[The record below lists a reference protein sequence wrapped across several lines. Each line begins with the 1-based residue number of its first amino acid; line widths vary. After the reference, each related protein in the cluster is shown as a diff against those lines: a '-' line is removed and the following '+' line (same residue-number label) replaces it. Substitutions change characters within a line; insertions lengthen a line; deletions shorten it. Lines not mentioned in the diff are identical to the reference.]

1 MRASNAVVRQLPL
14 SCGRPG
20 VTSFTTARAILLQNQ
35 RELEQRAPT
44 SILDEEEE
52 RKPRLSGGLYAMDGS
67 GRLVERAQ
75 EPEEEDL
82 RAAILRGAMQEQAR
96 VQRVRD
102 GVQSG
107 KEESSSGKFVSAK
120 RWAQGSKKESE
131 TPITAFCRR
140 EGVMVESREKE
151 GTKAIP
157 REKERVKVES
167 REKERV
173 KAESREKTRAIA
185 ERKETERVKAEPKD
199 KNETPPSR
207 KRPSMSEEVIP
218 ATENDTQ
225 STLFTDLT
233 HRIVKVLVEKVQ
245 QDIAALPSREDVSGK
260 QRVKCINALAA
271 KYEAS
276 LKGYIPQ
283 RWVHCVALQ
292 QARLQE
298 HTIIQP
304 LCDVKEKQQDIR
316 SLFGKKKES
325 TCVSPVLKKY
335 KAKYTEIYST
345 LMECIKEGR
354 LPPFLPLFR
363 IDGDAKVKNL
373 LLMSKCRL
381 SLAPFFSP
389 EMMTAIVRHEV
400 KVITQRTPKDEKKE
414 EFVKSIHAQIEK
426 AISKKQPFLLRD
438 VHE

>member
-1 MRASNAVVRQLPL
+1 
-14 SCGRPG
+14 
-20 VTSFTTARAILLQNQ
+20 
-35 RELEQRAPT
+35 
-44 SILDEEEE
+44 
-52 RKPRLSGGLYAMDGS
+52 MDGS

-82 RAAILRGAMQEQAR
+82 RAAILRGAMQEKAR
-96 VQRVRD
+96 VQHVRD

-107 KEESSSGKFVSAK
+107 REESSSAKFVSAK

-140 EGVMVESREKE
+140 EGIMVESREKGVRAESKEKE
-151 GTKAIP
+151 GVKADV
-157 REKERVKVES
+157 REKERVKSEP
-167 REKERV
+167 REKERD
-173 KAESREKTRAIA
+173 
-185 ERKETERVKAEPKD
+185 KAEPKD
-199 KNETPPSR
+199 KNTNETPPSR

-225 STLFTDLT
+225 STLFTDFT

-298 HTIIQP
+298 HAIIQP

-316 SLFGKKKES
+316 SLFGKKKDS

-354 LPPFLPLFR
+354 LPPFLPLFS

>member
-44 SILDEEEE
+44 SILDEEVE

-107 KEESSSGKFVSAK
+107 REESSSAKFVSAK

-131 TPITAFCRR
+131 TPITVFCRR

-173 KAESREKTRAIA
+173 KTES
-185 ERKETERVKAEPKD
+185 KETERDKAEPKD

-298 HTIIQP
+298 HAIIQP

-354 LPPFLPLFR
+354 LPPFLPLFSF
-363 IDGDAKVKNL
+363 DGDAKVKNL

-400 KVITQRTPKDEKKE
+400 KVITQRTPKDERKE

>member
-1 MRASNAVVRQLPL
+1 MRVSNAVVRQLPL

-44 SILDEEEE
+44 SILDEEVE

-107 KEESSSGKFVSAK
+107 REESSSAKFVSAK

-151 GTKAIP
+151 GTKTIL

-167 REKERV
+167 REK
-173 KAESREKTRAIA
+173 AGAIA
-185 ERKETERVKAEPKD
+185 ERKEKERVKVEPRD

-298 HTIIQP
+298 HAIIQP

-354 LPPFLPLFR
+354 LPPFLPLFSF
-363 IDGDAKVKNL
+363 DGDAKVKNL

-400 KVITQRTPKDEKKE
+400 KVITQRTPKDERKE

>member
-1 MRASNAVVRQLPL
+1 MRVSNAVVRQLPL

-44 SILDEEEE
+44 SILDEEVE

-140 EGVMVESREKE
+140 EGVMVESREKGVRAESKEKE
-151 GTKAIP
+151 GIKTTLREKGVKSEP
-157 REKERVKVES
+157 REKERD
-167 REKERV
+167 
-173 KAESREKTRAIA
+173 
-185 ERKETERVKAEPKD
+185 KAEPKD
-199 KNETPPSR
+199 KNTNETPPSR

-298 HTIIQP
+298 HAIIQP

-325 TCVSPVLKKY
+325 TCVSPILKKY

-354 LPPFLPLFR
+354 LPPFLPLFS

-400 KVITQRTPKDEKKE
+400 KVITQRTPKDERKE

>member
-1 MRASNAVVRQLPL
+1 MRVSNAVVRQLPL

-44 SILDEEEE
+44 SILDEEVE

-107 KEESSSGKFVSAK
+107 KEESSSAKFVSAK

-151 GTKAIP
+151 GTKTIL
-157 REKERVKVES
+157 REK
-167 REKERV
+167 
-173 KAESREKTRAIA
+173 AGAIA
-185 ERKETERVKAEPKD
+185 ERKETERVKVESREKAGAIGERKETERVNTEPKD

-298 HTIIQP
+298 HAIIQP

-354 LPPFLPLFR
+354 LPPFLPLFS

-400 KVITQRTPKDEKKE
+400 KVITQRTPKDERKE

>member
-44 SILDEEEE
+44 SILDEEVE

-107 KEESSSGKFVSAK
+107 REESSSGKFVSAK

-151 GTKAIP
+151 GTKTIL

-167 REKERV
+167 REKEGV
-173 KAESREKTRAIA
+173 KTESKEK
-185 ERKETERVKAEPKD
+185 ERVKAEPRD

-225 STLFTDLT
+225 STLFTDFT

-298 HTIIQP
+298 HAIIQP

-354 LPPFLPLFR
+354 LPPFLPLFS
-363 IDGDAKVKNL
+363 IDGDAKVKNQ

>member
-1 MRASNAVVRQLPL
+1 MVRQLPL

-44 SILDEEEE
+44 SILDEEVE

-107 KEESSSGKFVSAK
+107 REESSSAKFVSAK

-151 GTKAIP
+151 GTKTIL
-157 REKERVKVES
+157 REK
-167 REKERV
+167 
-173 KAESREKTRAIA
+173 AGAIA
-185 ERKETERVKAEPKD
+185 ERKETERVKVESREKAGAIAERKETERVNTEPKD

-218 ATENDTQ
+218 ATENDIQ
-225 STLFTDLT
+225 STLFTDFT

-298 HTIIQP
+298 HAIIQP

-354 LPPFLPLFR
+354 LPPFLPLFS

>member
-44 SILDEEEE
+44 SILDEEVE

-151 GTKAIP
+151 GTKAIL
-157 REKERVKVES
+157 REK
-167 REKERV
+167 
-173 KAESREKTRAIA
+173 AGAIA
-185 ERKETERVKAEPKD
+185 ERKETERVKVESREKAGAIGERKETERVNTEPKD

-298 HTIIQP
+298 HAIIQP

-354 LPPFLPLFR
+354 LPPFLPLFS

>member
-107 KEESSSGKFVSAK
+107 REESSSAKFVSAK

-131 TPITAFCRR
+131 TPITVFCRR

-151 GTKAIP
+151 GTKTIL
-157 REKERVKVES
+157 REK
-167 REKERV
+167 
-173 KAESREKTRAIA
+173 AGAIA
-185 ERKETERVKAEPKD
+185 ERKETERDKAEPKD
-199 KNETPPSR
+199 KNTNETPPSR

-298 HTIIQP
+298 HAIIQP

-354 LPPFLPLFR
+354 LPPFLPLFS

-400 KVITQRTPKDEKKE
+400 KVITQRTPKDERKE

>member
-1 MRASNAVVRQLPL
+1 
-14 SCGRPG
+14 
-20 VTSFTTARAILLQNQ
+20 
-35 RELEQRAPT
+35 
-44 SILDEEEE
+44 
-52 RKPRLSGGLYAMDGS
+52 MDGS

-140 EGVMVESREKE
+140 EGVMVESREKGVRAESKEKE
-151 GTKAIP
+151 GIKTTLREKGVKSEP
-157 REKERVKVES
+157 REKERD
-167 REKERV
+167 
-173 KAESREKTRAIA
+173 
-185 ERKETERVKAEPKD
+185 KAEPKD
-199 KNETPPSR
+199 KNTNETPPSR

-225 STLFTDLT
+225 STLLTDFT

-298 HTIIQP
+298 HAIIQP

-316 SLFGKKKES
+316 SLFGRKKES

-354 LPPFLPLFR
+354 LPPFLPLFS

-400 KVITQRTPKDEKKE
+400 KVITQKTPKDEKKE

>member
-44 SILDEEEE
+44 SILDEEVE

-107 KEESSSGKFVSAK
+107 REESSSAKFVSAK

-151 GTKAIP
+151 GTKTIL
-157 REKERVKVES
+157 REK
-167 REKERV
+167 
-173 KAESREKTRAIA
+173 AGAIA
-185 ERKETERVKAEPKD
+185 ERKETERVKVESREKARAIAERKEIERVNTEPKD

-225 STLFTDLT
+225 STLFTDFT

-298 HTIIQP
+298 HAIIQP

-354 LPPFLPLFR
+354 LPPFLPLFS

>member
-44 SILDEEEE
+44 SILDEEVE

-151 GTKAIP
+151 GTKTIP

-167 REKERV
+167 REKEGV
-173 KAESREKTRAIA
+173 KTESKEK
-185 ERKETERVKAEPKD
+185 ERVKAEPRD

-298 HTIIQP
+298 HAIIQP

-354 LPPFLPLFR
+354 LPPFLPLFS

-400 KVITQRTPKDEKKE
+400 KVITQRTPKDERKE

>member
-1 MRASNAVVRQLPL
+1 
-14 SCGRPG
+14 
-20 VTSFTTARAILLQNQ
+20 
-35 RELEQRAPT
+35 
-44 SILDEEEE
+44 
-52 RKPRLSGGLYAMDGS
+52 MDGS

-298 HTIIQP
+298 HAIIQP

>member
-44 SILDEEEE
+44 SILDEEVE

-107 KEESSSGKFVSAK
+107 REESSSAKFVSAK

-167 REKERV
+167 REKEGV
-173 KAESREKTRAIA
+173 NTESKEK
-185 ERKETERVKAEPKD
+185 ERVKAEPRD

-298 HTIIQP
+298 HAIIQP

-354 LPPFLPLFR
+354 LPPFLPLFSF
-363 IDGDAKVKNL
+363 DGDAKVKNL

-400 KVITQRTPKDEKKE
+400 KVITQRTPKDERKE

>member
-1 MRASNAVVRQLPL
+1 
-14 SCGRPG
+14 
-20 VTSFTTARAILLQNQ
+20 
-35 RELEQRAPT
+35 
-44 SILDEEEE
+44 
-52 RKPRLSGGLYAMDGS
+52 MDGS

-107 KEESSSGKFVSAK
+107 REESSSGKFVSAK

-167 REKERV
+167 REKEGV
-173 KAESREKTRAIA
+173 KTESKEK
-185 ERKETERVKAEPKD
+185 ERVKAEPRD

-298 HTIIQP
+298 HAIIQP

-354 LPPFLPLFR
+354 LPPFLPLFS

>member
-1 MRASNAVVRQLPL
+1 MRVSNAVVRQLPL

-44 SILDEEEE
+44 SILDEEVE

-107 KEESSSGKFVSAK
+107 KEESSSAKFVSAK

-151 GTKAIP
+151 GTKTIL

-167 REKERV
+167 REKEGV
-173 KAESREKTRAIA
+173 KTESKEK
-185 ERKETERVKAEPKD
+185 ERVKAEPRD

-233 HRIVKVLVEKVQ
+233 RRIVKVLVEKVQ

-298 HTIIQP
+298 HAIIQP

-354 LPPFLPLFR
+354 LPPFLPLFS

-400 KVITQRTPKDEKKE
+400 KVITQKTPKDEKKE

>member
-1 MRASNAVVRQLPL
+1 M
-14 SCGRPG
+14 
-20 VTSFTTARAILLQNQ
+20 
-35 RELEQRAPT
+35 
-44 SILDEEEE
+44 
-52 RKPRLSGGLYAMDGS
+52 
-67 GRLVERAQ
+67 
-75 EPEEEDL
+75 
-82 RAAILRGAMQEQAR
+82 
-96 VQRVRD
+96 
-102 GVQSG
+102 
-107 KEESSSGKFVSAK
+107 
-120 RWAQGSKKESE
+120 
-131 TPITAFCRR
+131 
-140 EGVMVESREKE
+140 
-151 GTKAIP
+151 
-157 REKERVKVES
+157 
-167 REKERV
+167 
-173 KAESREKTRAIA
+173 
-185 ERKETERVKAEPKD
+185 
-199 KNETPPSR
+199 
-207 KRPSMSEEVIP
+207 
-218 ATENDTQ
+218 
-225 STLFTDLT
+225 
-233 HRIVKVLVEKVQ
+233 KVLVEKVQ

-298 HTIIQP
+298 HAIIQP

-316 SLFGKKKES
+316 RLFGKKKEA
-325 TCVSPVLKKY
+325 TCMSPVLKKY

>member
-44 SILDEEEE
+44 SILDEEVE

-82 RAAILRGAMQEQAR
+82 RAAILHGAMQEQAR

-298 HTIIQP
+298 HAIIQP

-354 LPPFLPLFR
+354 LPPFLPLFS

-400 KVITQRTPKDEKKE
+400 KVITQKTPKDEKKE

>member
-1 MRASNAVVRQLPL
+1 
-14 SCGRPG
+14 
-20 VTSFTTARAILLQNQ
+20 
-35 RELEQRAPT
+35 
-44 SILDEEEE
+44 
-52 RKPRLSGGLYAMDGS
+52 MDGS

-107 KEESSSGKFVSAK
+107 REESSSGKFVSAK

-140 EGVMVESREKE
+140 EGVMVESREKGVRAESKEKE
-151 GTKAIP
+151 GIKTTLREKGVKSEP
-157 REKERVKVES
+157 REKERD
-167 REKERV
+167 
-173 KAESREKTRAIA
+173 
-185 ERKETERVKAEPKD
+185 KAEPKD
-199 KNETPPSR
+199 KNTNETPPSR

-233 HRIVKVLVEKVQ
+233 RRIVKVLVEKVQ

-298 HTIIQP
+298 HAIIQP

-354 LPPFLPLFR
+354 LPPFLPLFS

-400 KVITQRTPKDEKKE
+400 KVITQKTPKDEKKE

>member
-44 SILDEEEE
+44 SILDEEVE

-107 KEESSSGKFVSAK
+107 REESSSGKFVSAK

-151 GTKAIP
+151 GTKTIL

-167 REKERV
+167 REKEGV
-173 KAESREKTRAIA
+173 KTESKEK
-185 ERKETERVKAEPKD
+185 ERVKAEPRD

-225 STLFTDLT
+225 STLFTDFT

-298 HTIIQP
+298 HAIIQP

-354 LPPFLPLFR
+354 LPPFLPLFS

>member
-1 MRASNAVVRQLPL
+1 MVRQLPL

-44 SILDEEEE
+44 SILDEEVE

-131 TPITAFCRR
+131 TPITVFCRR

-151 GTKAIP
+151 GTKTIL
-157 REKERVKVES
+157 REK
-167 REKERV
+167 
-173 KAESREKTRAIA
+173 AGAIA
-185 ERKETERVKAEPKD
+185 ERKETERDKAEPKD
-199 KNETPPSR
+199 KNTNETPPSR

-298 HTIIQP
+298 HAIIQP

-354 LPPFLPLFR
+354 LPPFLPLFS

>member
-1 MRASNAVVRQLPL
+1 MVRQLPL

-44 SILDEEEE
+44 SILDEEVE

-107 KEESSSGKFVSAK
+107 REESSSGKFVSAK

-167 REKERV
+167 REKEGV
-173 KAESREKTRAIA
+173 KTESKEK
-185 ERKETERVKAEPKD
+185 ERVKAEPRD

-298 HTIIQP
+298 HAIIQP

-354 LPPFLPLFR
+354 LPPFLPLFS

>member
-1 MRASNAVVRQLPL
+1 MRVSNAVVRQLPL

-44 SILDEEEE
+44 SILDEEVE

-107 KEESSSGKFVSAK
+107 REESSSAKFVSAK

-151 GTKAIP
+151 GTKTIL
-157 REKERVKVES
+157 REKAGAIAEQKETERVKVES
-167 REKERV
+167 REK
-173 KAESREKTRAIA
+173 AGAIA
-185 ERKETERVKAEPKD
+185 ERKETERVNTEPKD

-225 STLFTDLT
+225 STLFTDFT

-298 HTIIQP
+298 HAIIQP

-354 LPPFLPLFR
+354 LPPFLPLFS

>member
-44 SILDEEEE
+44 SILDEEVE

-82 RAAILRGAMQEQAR
+82 RAAILHGAMQEQAR

-167 REKERV
+167 REKEGV
-173 KAESREKTRAIA
+173 NTESKEK
-185 ERKETERVKAEPKD
+185 ERVKAEPRD

-298 HTIIQP
+298 HAIIQP

>member
-1 MRASNAVVRQLPL
+1 
-14 SCGRPG
+14 
-20 VTSFTTARAILLQNQ
+20 
-35 RELEQRAPT
+35 
-44 SILDEEEE
+44 
-52 RKPRLSGGLYAMDGS
+52 MDGS

-107 KEESSSGKFVSAK
+107 KEESSSAKFVSAK

-157 REKERVKVES
+157 REK
-167 REKERV
+167 
-173 KAESREKTRAIA
+173 AGAIA
-185 ERKETERVKAEPKD
+185 ERKETERVKVESREKAGAIAERKETERVKVESREKAGAIAERKETERVNTEPKD

-298 HTIIQP
+298 HAIIQP

-354 LPPFLPLFR
+354 LPPFLPLFS

>member
-44 SILDEEEE
+44 SILDEEVE

-82 RAAILRGAMQEQAR
+82 RAAILRGAMQEQ
-96 VQRVRD
+96 VRD

-107 KEESSSGKFVSAK
+107 REESSSAKFVSAK

-131 TPITAFCRR
+131 TPITLFCRR
-140 EGVMVESREKE
+140 EGVKEGLKGKEGVMVESREKE
-151 GTKAIP
+151 GIKATL
-157 REKERVKVES
+157 REKERVKTEPK
-167 REKERV
+167 EKERF
-173 KAESREKTRAIA
+173 
-185 ERKETERVKAEPKD
+185 KAEPKD

-225 STLFTDLT
+225 STLFTDFT

-298 HTIIQP
+298 HAIIQP

-354 LPPFLPLFR
+354 LPPFLPLFS

>member
-44 SILDEEEE
+44 SILDEEVE

-151 GTKAIP
+151 GTKTIL
-157 REKERVKVES
+157 REK
-167 REKERV
+167 
-173 KAESREKTRAIA
+173 AGAIA
-185 ERKETERVKAEPKD
+185 ERKETERVKVESREKAGAIGERKETERVNTEPKD

-298 HTIIQP
+298 HAIIQP

-325 TCVSPVLKKY
+325 TCVSPILKKY

-354 LPPFLPLFR
+354 LPPFLPLFS

-400 KVITQRTPKDEKKE
+400 KVITQRTPKDERKE

>member
-1 MRASNAVVRQLPL
+1 MRVSNAVVRQLPL

-44 SILDEEEE
+44 SILDEEVE

-107 KEESSSGKFVSAK
+107 REESSSAKFVSAK

-151 GTKAIP
+151 GTKTIL

-167 REKERV
+167 REKEGV
-173 KAESREKTRAIA
+173 KTESKEK
-185 ERKETERVKAEPKD
+185 ERVKAEPRD

-298 HTIIQP
+298 HAIIQP

-354 LPPFLPLFR
+354 LPPFLPLFSF
-363 IDGDAKVKNL
+363 DGDAKVKNL

>member
-44 SILDEEEE
+44 SILDEEVE

-82 RAAILRGAMQEQAR
+82 RAAILWGAMQEQ
-96 VQRVRD
+96 VRD

-107 KEESSSGKFVSAK
+107 REESSSAKFVSAK
-120 RWAQGSKKESE
+120 RWAQGGKKKESE
-131 TPITAFCRR
+131 TPITVFCRR
-140 EGVMVESREKE
+140 EGVKEDLKGKE
-151 GTKAIP
+151 GVKAD
-157 REKERVKVES
+157 V

-173 KAESREKTRAIA
+173 KAESREK
-185 ERKETERVKAEPKD
+185 ERVKTEPKD
-199 KNETPPSR
+199 KNTNETPPSR

-225 STLFTDLT
+225 STLFTDFT
-233 HRIVKVLVEKVQ
+233 HRIAKVLVEKVQ

-298 HTIIQP
+298 HAIIQP
-304 LCDVKEKQQDIR
+304 LCNVKEKQQDIR
-316 SLFGKKKES
+316 SLFGRKKES

-354 LPPFLPLFR
+354 LPPFLPLFS

>member
-1 MRASNAVVRQLPL
+1 MRVSNAVVRQLPL

-44 SILDEEEE
+44 SILDEEVE

-107 KEESSSGKFVSAK
+107 REESSSAKFVSAK
-120 RWAQGSKKESE
+120 RWAQGSTKESE

-140 EGVMVESREKE
+140 EGVRVESREKE
-151 GTKAIP
+151 GTKTIL
-157 REKERVKVES
+157 REKAGAIAEQKETERVKVES
-167 REKERV
+167 REK
-173 KAESREKTRAIA
+173 AGAIA
-185 ERKETERVKAEPKD
+185 ERKETERVNTEPKD

-225 STLFTDLT
+225 STLFTDFT

-298 HTIIQP
+298 HAIIQP

-354 LPPFLPLFR
+354 LPPFLPLFS

>member
-1 MRASNAVVRQLPL
+1 MVRQLPL

-44 SILDEEEE
+44 SILDEEVE

-107 KEESSSGKFVSAK
+107 REESSSAKFVSAK

-151 GTKAIP
+151 GTKTIP
-157 REKERVKVES
+157 REK
-167 REKERV
+167 
-173 KAESREKTRAIA
+173 AGAIA
-185 ERKETERVKAEPKD
+185 ERKETERVKVESREKAGAIAERKETERVNTEPKD

-225 STLFTDLT
+225 STLFTDFT

-298 HTIIQP
+298 HAIIQP

-354 LPPFLPLFR
+354 LPPFLPLFS

>member
-44 SILDEEEE
+44 SILDEEVE

-82 RAAILRGAMQEQAR
+82 RAAILHGAMQEQAR

-120 RWAQGSKKESE
+120 RWAQGSKEESE

-167 REKERV
+167 REKEGV
-173 KAESREKTRAIA
+173 NTESKEK
-185 ERKETERVKAEPKD
+185 ERVKAEPRD

-298 HTIIQP
+298 HAIIQP

-325 TCVSPVLKKY
+325 TCVSPILKKY

-354 LPPFLPLFR
+354 LPPFLPLFS

-414 EFVKSIHAQIEK
+414 KFVKSIHAQIEK

>member
-1 MRASNAVVRQLPL
+1 
-14 SCGRPG
+14 
-20 VTSFTTARAILLQNQ
+20 
-35 RELEQRAPT
+35 
-44 SILDEEEE
+44 
-52 RKPRLSGGLYAMDGS
+52 
-67 GRLVERAQ
+67 
-75 EPEEEDL
+75 
-82 RAAILRGAMQEQAR
+82 
-96 VQRVRD
+96 
-102 GVQSG
+102 
-107 KEESSSGKFVSAK
+107 
-120 RWAQGSKKESE
+120 
-131 TPITAFCRR
+131 
-140 EGVMVESREKE
+140 MVESREKGVRAESKEKE
-151 GTKAIP
+151 GVKADV
-157 REKERVKVES
+157 REKERVKSEP
-167 REKERV
+167 REKERD
-173 KAESREKTRAIA
+173 
-185 ERKETERVKAEPKD
+185 KAEPKD
-199 KNETPPSR
+199 KNTNETPPSR

-298 HTIIQP
+298 HAIIQP

-354 LPPFLPLFR
+354 LPPFLPLFS

>member
-1 MRASNAVVRQLPL
+1 MRVSNAVVRQLPL

-44 SILDEEEE
+44 SILDEEVE

-107 KEESSSGKFVSAK
+107 REESSSAKFVSAK

-151 GTKAIP
+151 GTKTIL
-157 REKERVKVES
+157 REK
-167 REKERV
+167 
-173 KAESREKTRAIA
+173 AGAIA
-185 ERKETERVKAEPKD
+185 ERKETERVNTEPKD

-225 STLFTDLT
+225 STLFTDFT

-298 HTIIQP
+298 HAIIQP

-354 LPPFLPLFR
+354 LPPFLPLFS

>member
-1 MRASNAVVRQLPL
+1 MRTSNAVVRQLPL

-35 RELEQRAPT
+35 RELEQHAPT
-44 SILDEEEE
+44 SILDEEVE

-96 VQRVRD
+96 VQHVRD

-151 GTKAIP
+151 RG
-157 REKERVKVES
+157 
-167 REKERV
+167 
-173 KAESREKTRAIA
+173 
-185 ERKETERVKAEPKD
+185 KAEPKD
-199 KNETPPSR
+199 KNTNETPPSR

-298 HTIIQP
+298 HAIIQP

-354 LPPFLPLFR
+354 LPPFLPLFS

-400 KVITQRTPKDEKKE
+400 KVITQKTPKDEKKE

>member
-35 RELEQRAPT
+35 RELEQHAPT
-44 SILDEEEE
+44 SILDEEVE

-107 KEESSSGKFVSAK
+107 REESSSAKFVSAK

-140 EGVMVESREKE
+140 EGVMVESREKGVRAESKEKE
-151 GTKAIP
+151 GVKADV
-157 REKERVKVES
+157 REKERVKSEP
-167 REKERV
+167 REKERD
-173 KAESREKTRAIA
+173 
-185 ERKETERVKAEPKD
+185 KAEPKD
-199 KNETPPSR
+199 KNTNETPPSR

-298 HTIIQP
+298 HAIIQP

-354 LPPFLPLFR
+354 LPPFLPLFS

>member
-1 MRASNAVVRQLPL
+1 
-14 SCGRPG
+14 
-20 VTSFTTARAILLQNQ
+20 
-35 RELEQRAPT
+35 
-44 SILDEEEE
+44 
-52 RKPRLSGGLYAMDGS
+52 MDGS

-107 KEESSSGKFVSAK
+107 KEESSSAKFVSAK

-151 GTKAIP
+151 GTKTIL
-157 REKERVKVES
+157 REKAGAIAERKETERVKVES
-167 REKERV
+167 REK
-173 KAESREKTRAIA
+173 ARAIA

-298 HTIIQP
+298 HAIIQP

-325 TCVSPVLKKY
+325 TCVSPPQEIQGKVHRDIFHTDGVHKGRPSSAVL
-335 KAKYTEIYST
+335 
-345 LMECIKEGR
+345 
-354 LPPFLPLFR
+354 
-363 IDGDAKVKNL
+363 
-373 LLMSKCRL
+373 
-381 SLAPFFSP
+381 
-389 EMMTAIVRHEV
+389 TAL
-400 KVITQRTPKDEKKE
+400 QY
-414 EFVKSIHAQIEK
+414 
-426 AISKKQPFLLRD
+426 
-438 VHE
+438 

>member
-14 SCGRPG
+14 SCGSPG

-44 SILDEEEE
+44 SILDEEVE

-151 GTKAIP
+151 GTKTIL
-157 REKERVKVES
+157 REKAGAIAERKET
-167 REKERV
+167 ERV

-225 STLFTDLT
+225 STLFTDFT

-298 HTIIQP
+298 HAIIQP

-325 TCVSPVLKKY
+325 TCMSPVLKKY

-354 LPPFLPLFR
+354 LPPFLPLFS

>member
-44 SILDEEEE
+44 SILDEEVE

-298 HTIIQP
+298 HAIIQP

-354 LPPFLPLFR
+354 LPPFLPLFS

-400 KVITQRTPKDEKKE
+400 KVITQKTPKDEKKE

>member
-44 SILDEEEE
+44 SILDEEVE
-52 RKPRLSGGLYAMDGS
+52 RKPRLSGSLYAMDGS

-167 REKERV
+167 REKEGV
-173 KAESREKTRAIA
+173 NTESKEK
-185 ERKETERVKAEPKD
+185 ERVKAEPRD

-298 HTIIQP
+298 HAIIQP

-325 TCVSPVLKKY
+325 TCMSPVLKKY